1 MGVTDQKLS
10 RLTTLGGEVQSG
22 SYILR
27 IRVHKVLNIT
37 FGRFQRGKLIPIP
50 VGECVYIGSA
60 LGRKGAMRLGRRLVR
75 HATRTGQQSPHLIR
89 SHLLEICKTIHLEE
103 GNLLPQKGKKLFWH
117 IDYLLDHPAVDLTHI
132 ILIRS
137 LKRLEAQLAQ
147 ILERDPHTFI
157 LARGL
162 GANDLPGNTHLLGVK
177 ADEVWWASLPGKI
190 SQLLGE

>member
-10 RLTTLGGEVQSG
+10 RITTLGGEVRRG

-27 IRVHKVLNIT
+27 IKVHKVLNIG
-37 FGRFQRGKLIPIP
+37 FGRFQRGKMIPIP
-50 VGECVYIGSA
+50 AGECVYIGSA
-60 LGRKGAMRLGRRLVR
+60 LGQKGAMQLGRRLVR

-89 SHLLEICKTIHLEE
+89 SHLLETCKTIRLGE
-103 GNLLPQKGKKLFWH
+103 GDLLPQKGKKLFWH
-117 IDYLLDHPAVDLTHI
+117 IDYLLDHSDVDLTHI

-147 ILERDPHTFI
+147 LLEQDSHTFI
-157 LARGL
+157 LAKGL

-177 ADEVWWASLPGKI
+177 ADEVWWASLPAKI
-190 SQLLGE
+190 NQLLTE